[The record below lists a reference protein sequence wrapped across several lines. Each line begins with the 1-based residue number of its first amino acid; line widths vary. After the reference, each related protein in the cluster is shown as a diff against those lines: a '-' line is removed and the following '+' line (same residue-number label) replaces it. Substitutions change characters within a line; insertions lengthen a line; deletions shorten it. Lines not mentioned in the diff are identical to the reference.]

1 MEVFRRF
8 FAKTKTGRRVGGPA
22 PSQYAGQIFKYKNP
36 NSDIP
41 SDEEIEDVDE
51 RVQLQIHRNLP
62 ILLQGDGDVAIV
74 LRRLSTAWDLG
85 GAGMKLVELETL
97 FLFFFSFFDV
107 MSLFFFDLIPPP
119 PVIHF

>member
-1 MEVFRRF
+1 MD
-8 FAKTKTGRRVGGPA
+8 
-22 PSQYAGQIFKYKNP
+22 GQIFKYKNP

-85 GAGMKLVELETL
+85 GAGMKLVELET
-97 FLFFFSFFDV
+97 FFFSFFFSFFDV
-107 MSLFFFDLIPPP
+107 MSLFFFDLIPPLP
-119 PVIHF
+119 